1 MNKTKKGHFAE
12 LMAAAILTK
21 NNYDVFHPL
30 QGHGPVDLVAV
41 KDGEII
47 LLDVK
52 TNATRVNPG
61 RVTPSRITR
70 QRSDKQK
77 RMGVRI
83 CYYDISS
90 QELHITDHD
99 RDCQDA
105 VPIVLE

>member
-1 MNKTKKGHFAE
+1 MKQTKKGHFAE
-12 LMAAAILTK
+12 LAAAAILTK

-47 LLDVK
+47 LLDIK
-52 TNATRVNPG
+52 TNAKRVNAG

-83 CYYDISS
+83 AYYDIEDL
-90 QELHITDHD
+90 QLHITDHEK
-99 RDCQDA
+99 DCQDA
-105 VPIVLE
+105 QPLVLT

>member
-1 MNKTKKGHFAE
+1 MKQTKKGHFAE
-12 LMAAAILTK
+12 LVAAAILTK

-30 QGHGPVDLVAV
+30 QGHGPVDLIAV

-47 LLDVK
+47 LLDIK
-52 TNATRVNPG
+52 TNAKRINSG

-70 QRSDKQK
+70 QRSEKQK

-83 CYYDISS
+83 AYYDIEDL
-90 QELHITDHD
+90 QLHITDHD